1 MTEKCVNG
9 KVVIF
14 QGGIRKLKKIYTAG
28 LALFLL
34 TACSSVQ
41 ENASPNAEQ
50 NTNTEQ
56 NTNVQDETL
65 DLADT
70 LTGSYNGIYIDKY
83 NENFDKVAEQI
94 ALFGEDF
101 EQFLK
106 LLQETTLIKEP
117 LEEYP
122 KSDEYYTIIV
132 QGDKDVTTIHIE
144 EENGEPIVSL
154 PTNDVFPTAPRKATN
169 TDILDSIK
177 ALEAAETAE
186 E

>member
-1 MTEKCVNG
+1 M
-9 KVVIF
+9 
-14 QGGIRKLKKIYTAG
+14 KKIYTAG

-34 TACSSVQ
+34 TACSSEQ
-41 ENASPNAEQ
+41 ENASPNA
-50 NTNTEQ
+50 EQ

-83 NENFDKVAEQI
+83 NENSDKVAEQI

-106 LLQETTLIKEP
+106 MLQETTLIKEQ

-132 QGDKDVTTIHIE
+132 QGDKDVTNIHIE
-144 EENGEPIVSL
+144 EEHGEPIVSL

-169 TDILDSIK
+169 TNILDSIK
-177 ALEAAETAE
+177 ALESAETAE